1 MLHLQVGNTIQSYRA
16 VVCHFEDLN
25 LLLLAGV
32 AEEYNM
38 AESIQWEPEQLGYAV
53 SLADN

>member
-1 MLHLQVGNTIQSYRA
+1 MLHLKVVTTIQSCRA
-16 VVCHFEDLN
+16 VVYHFEDLN

-38 AESIQWEPEQLGYAV
+38 AESIQWGPEQLGYEV